1 MRRPARPREARRP
14 ATKGTHPDRVLAW
27 SRTRDLCY
35 GLLGILAMEA
45 GMTAV
50 LRRNAPTVRERVSE
64 AEWRTR
70 VDLAAAY
77 RLADMYGM
85 ATTLIYNHISARVP
99 GAEEHILLNPFG
111 LRYDEVTASNLV
123 KIDLDGN
130 VLDDSPHEINRAG
143 YVIHS
148 AIHAARKDVVSV
160 MHTHT
165 EPGMAVSALED
176 GLLYVNQDSIMF
188 YGNVGYHPFEGIAD
202 DMAECKRLA
211 ADLGD
216 NLALILQNHGLLTVG
231 RTVGES
237 FVLMFFLEKVCKA
250 QLQLMSA
257 AQGRIRQPSK
267 ASLEYAAGQF
277 DLKNK
282 TCGGREWPALVR
294 QLDAV
299 DPSYKD

>member
-1 MRRPARPREARRP
+1 MSTVLKRKAPA
-14 ATKGTHPDRVLAW
+14 L
-27 SRTRDLCY
+27 
-35 GLLGILAMEA
+35 
-45 GMTAV
+45 
-50 LRRNAPTVRERVSE
+50 RERVSE

-77 RLADMYGM
+77 RLTHKYGM

-99 GAEEHILLNPFG
+99 GEEHHILLNPFG

-130 VLDDSPHEINRAG
+130 VLDGSSYEINRAG

-148 AIHAARKDVVSV
+148 AIHRARADVAAV

-176 GLLYVNQDSIMF
+176 GLLFVNQDSIMF

-202 DMAECKRLA
+202 DMGECERLVS
-211 ADLGD
+211 DLGD
-216 NLALILQNHGLLTVG
+216 NLALVLQNHGLLTVG
-231 RTVGES
+231 RTVGEA

-250 QLQLMSA
+250 QLQLMA
-257 AQGRIRQPSK
+257 AAHGRIRQPSRQ
-267 ASLEYAAGQF
+267 ALEYASRQF
-277 DLKNK
+277 DLRNK
-282 TCGGREWPALVR
+282 PCGGREWPALVR
-294 QLDAV
+294 ELDAA
-299 DPSYKD
+299 DQSYKE